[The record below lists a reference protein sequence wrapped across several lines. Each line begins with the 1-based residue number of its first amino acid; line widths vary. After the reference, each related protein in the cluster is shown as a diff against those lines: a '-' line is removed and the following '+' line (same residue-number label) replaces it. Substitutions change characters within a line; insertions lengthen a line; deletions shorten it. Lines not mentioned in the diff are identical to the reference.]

1 MSSSILCQG
10 VRLGI
15 EQAGSGDP
23 LVLVHGAWSDRRNWD
38 LVFPALARHFHTIR
52 YDRRG
57 YGESQKPGVSRS
69 GHAQDLLELL
79 RALDLSRVVLVGNSL
94 GSLIAIRAGLA
105 ESTRIRLVIA
115 HEAPLLQVLELDP
128 AHRALAHKVRSG
140 FADIAQALGVG
151 DREAAARLF
160 IERLASLPGAWQ
172 ALPEEMRREFVGHAE
187 SFLPEAD
194 SDQDADLTPTVLAG
208 LESRLVITRGD
219 RSSMALRKASDEL
232 HRILPKARYHIYT
245 GAGHV
250 PHQTCPD
257 VFVAKTL
264 ELARQAAGAPL

>member
-1 MSSSILCQG
+1 MSSILCHG
-10 VRLGI
+10 VRLAI
-15 EQAGSGDP
+15 EQAGSGAP
-23 LVLVHGAWSDRRNWD
+23 LVLVHGAWADRRHWD

-57 YGESQKPGVSRS
+57 YGESERPGASRS

-94 GSLIAIRAGLA
+94 GALIAIRAGLA
-105 ESTRIRLVIA
+105 ESTRVRLVIA
-115 HEAPLLQVLELDP
+115 HEAPLLQILELDP
-128 AHRALAHKVRSG
+128 ERRALANKVRTG
-140 FADIAQALGVG
+140 FAEIAKALGVG

-172 ALPEEMRREFVGHAE
+172 ALPEEMRREFVGHAD

-194 SDQDADLTPTVLAG
+194 SDQDTDLTPTALAG

-219 RSSMALRKASDEL
+219 RSSMALRHASDEL
-232 HRILPKARYHIYT
+232 HRILPKARYHVFT

-250 PHQTCPD
+250 PHQTCPEI
-257 VFVAKTL
+257 FVAKTL
-264 ELARQAAGAPL
+264 ELARQAGETPL